1 MKKFI
6 TLTNAIVNGKII
18 LMIKKESR
26 DIFMKKH
33 MYKLLRKIYIILKST
48 DEQKAL
54 FHKLQAGDMVWAKMP
69 LTNKELKKM
78 EESHRIRPYL
88 IVEKNE
94 SYLTCYQS
102 SSKSRR
108 QFNNYE
114 EFNVNRFKYRK
125 KRDSW
130 IDLTKTF
137 EIPINNIESKYI
149 QLDEIDIKKIEKRL
163 SIEFNR
169 ENKEITRFD
178 KSIYIN
184 VGDVIVKNNTQYYI
198 YEEDNIFIYCLK
210 IQKKK
215 KEKLKAIIINRKT
228 YYINFKDKIS
238 FRRNEKMKI
247 INIANSDEILM
258 IENQMNDFKKNNKEK
273 IKNEIEYEEIVFD
286 IGTVFEY
293 GNSKVMYL
301 YTDNHKYYG
310 IDLLW
315 YLIRPRIFEIKDIE
329 KRQILEIKNIE
340 VINKVIENLLEKD
353 IKNKKKLEEVYEYIR
368 SLLYYSIA

>member
-1 MKKFI
+1 
-6 TLTNAIVNGKII
+6 
-18 LMIKKESR
+18 
-26 DIFMKKH
+26 MKKH
-33 MYKLLRKIYIILKST
+33 MYKLLRKIYSILKST

-69 LTNKELKKM
+69 LTNKELKK
-78 EESHRIRPYL
+78 
-88 IVEKNE
+88 
-94 SYLTCYQS
+94 
-102 SSKSRR
+102 
-108 QFNNYE
+108 
-114 EFNVNRFKYRK
+114 
-125 KRDSW
+125 
-130 IDLTKTF
+130 
-137 EIPINNIESKYI
+137 
-149 QLDEIDIKKIEKRL
+149 
-163 SIEFNR
+163 
-169 ENKEITRFD
+169 
-178 KSIYIN
+178 N

-247 INIANSDEILM
+247 LNIANSDEILM
-258 IENQMNDFKKNNKEK
+258 IENQMNNFKKDNKKK

>member
-1 MKKFI
+1 
-6 TLTNAIVNGKII
+6 
-18 LMIKKESR
+18 
-26 DIFMKKH
+26 MKKH
-33 MYKLLRKIYIILKST
+33 MYKLLRKIYSILKST

-114 EFNVNRFKYRK
+114 EFNVNRFKYKK

-169 ENKEITRFD
+169 ENKEIRKFD
-178 KSIYIN
+178 KAIYIN

-198 YEEDNIFIYCLK
+198 YAEDNIFIY
-210 IQKKK
+210 
-215 KEKLKAIIINRKT
+215 
-228 YYINFKDKIS
+228 
-238 FRRNEKMKI
+238 
-247 INIANSDEILM
+247 
-258 IENQMNDFKKNNKEK
+258 
-273 IKNEIEYEEIVFD
+273 
-286 IGTVFEY
+286 
-293 GNSKVMYL
+293 
-301 YTDNHKYYG
+301 
-310 IDLLW
+310 
-315 YLIRPRIFEIKDIE
+315 
-329 KRQILEIKNIE
+329 
-340 VINKVIENLLEKD
+340 
-353 IKNKKKLEEVYEYIR
+353 
-368 SLLYYSIA
+368 